1 MLLPRSDDYDARAV
15 PDPDEE
21 APFLLRT
28 RTITALAS
36 AALLLGAC
44 GDDDDD
50 GGGGSVSAS
59 DYATDICTAF
69 LGWRDDI
76 QARQQDL
83 QQGLSPGISPQEGK
97 DALAGFLGD
106 AVDASDDLVKE
117 VEAAGVPDAEN
128 GQEAADALQGA
139 AQSARDELAKAE
151 EAVGDLPTDDRQA
164 FSTAADELGN
174 NVRTALGEVGSGL
187 EDIES
192 EELDKAFDEEEAC
205 QG

>member
-1 MLLPRSDDYDARAV
+1 M
-15 PDPDEE
+15 
-21 APFLLRT
+21 LRT
-28 RTITALAS
+28 RTITAIAT
-36 AALLLGAC
+36 AALVFSAC

-50 GGGGSVSAS
+50 GGGGTVSAS
-59 DYATDICTAF
+59 DYASDICTAF

-83 QQGLSPGISPQEGK
+83 QEGLSPGISPQEGK
-97 DALAGFLGD
+97 DALGGFLGD
-106 AVDASDDLVKE
+106 AVDSSEDLVKE

-128 GQEAADALQGA
+128 GQDAADALQEA

-151 EAVGDLPTDDRQA
+151 DAVQDLPTDDRQA
-164 FSTAADELGN
+164 FGTAADELGN
-174 NVRTALGEVGSGL
+174 NVRTALSEVGSGL

-192 EELDKAFDEEEAC
+192 EELDKAFDEEKAC